1 MLQTQLD
8 TYITRS
14 RRSQGPLRCARP
26 EQGRPYKH
34 TRLVQ
39 TELYQWFTRYPNDDT
54 QSFHSLLRILRDPN
68 VPTGDC
74 SPLPYPAPK
83 NQHERMANIQ
93 SVLCRA
99 AQAEPAFRELWNERT
114 AFEFNCVAAENGA
127 DYQDRLTETDSII
140 AAEACEA
147 LAATA
152 ATARDVAGDAVA
164 EATHAQLHL
173 QLATNN
179 RAIAAPIACRQ
190 AEAAYTVSLD
200 RAITAQDA
208 CGFFF
213 GAGLEWVL
221 DGC

>member
-14 RRSQGPLRCARP
+14 RCSQGPLRCAQP
-26 EQGRPYKH
+26 EQGQPYKH

-54 QSFHSLLRILRDPN
+54 QPFHSLLRILRDPD
-68 VPTGDC
+68 VPTGDL

-114 AFEFNCVAAENGA
+114 ACTLLFFPLFLNNGCS
-127 DYQDRLTETDSII
+127 DHTSTSQS
-140 AAEACEA
+140 
-147 LAATA
+147 
-152 ATARDVAGDAVA
+152 
-164 EATHAQLHL
+164 
-173 QLATNN
+173 NS
-179 RAIAAPIACRQ
+179 
-190 AEAAYTVSLD
+190 TVWPRRMSQ
-200 RAITAQDA
+200 TTKT
-208 CGFFF
+208 
-213 GAGLEWVL
+213 GLRKQV
-221 DGC
+221 CP